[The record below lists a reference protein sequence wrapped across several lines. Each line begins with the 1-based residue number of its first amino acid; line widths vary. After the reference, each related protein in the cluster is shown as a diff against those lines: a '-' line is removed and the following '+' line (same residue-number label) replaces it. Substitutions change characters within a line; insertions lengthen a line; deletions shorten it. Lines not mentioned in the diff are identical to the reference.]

1 VTGRPRRVRE
11 PDTRT
16 WRDRLPQPGTP
27 LSPRELEVLA
37 LVAEGLSNPEIGAKL
52 YLTADTVKSH
62 IKRAARKL
70 SARNR
75 AHVVWLAVQRGYL
88 ELPES
93 PHGGD
98 EQ

>member
-1 VTGRPRRVRE
+1 MTRRPRRVRE
-11 PDTRT
+11 PDMRT

-37 LVAEGLSNPEIGAKL
+37 LVAEGLSNPDIGREL
-52 YLTADTVKSH
+52 YLTADSVKTH
-62 IKRAARKL
+62 VRRIAVRL
-70 SARNR
+70 GARNR

-98 EQ
+98 GQ

>member
-1 VTGRPRRVRE
+1 M
-11 PDTRT
+11 RT

-37 LVAEGLSNPEIGAKL
+37 LVAEGLSNPDIGREAVL
-52 YLTADTVKSH
+52 DRGLGQDPHPAD
-62 IKRAARKL
+62 RGPL
-70 SARNR
+70 GARNR